1 MTTIA
6 ARAPLPTLR
15 IARSVAVLAVG
26 LLAGAVLLVW
36 AVDVPLG
43 RSAELYQQ
51 YRQATTGLLT
61 ALLPP
66 LGAVGLV
73 AALLAAALD
82 RGVGRALA
90 AGAGAL
96 LLVGL
101 VLTVGVLFPIN
112 DAVLAWT
119 APPPDWTVVRDR
131 WRAAHAVRSVA
142 TVAAFVLLVAADRV
156 PRWGRSAAPSA

>member
-6 ARAPLPTLR
+6 ARTPLPTLR
-15 IARSVAVLAVG
+15 IARSVAVLATG

-43 RSAELYQQ
+43 RSAELYLQ

-73 AALLAAALD
+73 AAIAVAVLD
-82 RGVGRALA
+82 RGAGRALS
-90 AGAGAL
+90 AGAGVL
-96 LLVGL
+96 LLSGM
-101 VLTVGVLFPIN
+101 VLTVAVLFPIN
-112 DAVLAWT
+112 DAGLAWT
-119 APPPDWTVVRDR
+119 GPPPDWAAVRDR
-131 WRAAHAVRSVA
+131 WLAAHAVRSAA
-142 TVAAFVLLVAADRV
+142 TAVAFVLLVAAGRV
-156 PRWGRSAAPSA
+156 PNPGRA